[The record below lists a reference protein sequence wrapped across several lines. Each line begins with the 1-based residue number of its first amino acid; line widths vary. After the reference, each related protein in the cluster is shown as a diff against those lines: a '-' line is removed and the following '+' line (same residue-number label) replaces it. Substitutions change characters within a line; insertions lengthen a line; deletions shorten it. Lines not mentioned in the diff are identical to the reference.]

1 MHLEILTDKQEEL
14 LPLIKS
20 FSAEFGLVGGTA
32 IALQIGHR
40 ESLDFALF
48 KFGSLD
54 IINIKREIN
63 KLFPIEQVRVENLD
77 EYTVKVNGIQITFYN
92 YPYKLEYVEKFN
104 NIISFPDLLTLGAM
118 KAFTLGKRAKW
129 KDYVDLYFI
138 FQKYSLQE
146 VVRRAEQIFKGEIS
160 EKLFREQL
168 SYHKDIDNTEE
179 VVYKPNFQV
188 DEADVKRKL
197 IEISVGS

>member
-1 MHLEILTDKQEEL
+1 MHLEILTDKQEKL

-20 FSAEFGLVGGTA
+20 FSAEFGLVGETA

-40 ESLDFALF
+40 ESLDFDLF

-77 EYTVKVNGIQITFYN
+77 EYTVKVNGIQITFCN

-118 KAFTLGKRAKW
+118 KAFALGKRAKW

-146 VVRRAEQIFKGEIS
+146 VVRRAEQIFKGEIN

-168 SYHKDIDNTEE
+168 SYHKDIDDTEE

>member
-1 MHLEILTDKQEEL
+1 MHLEILTDKQEKL

-20 FSAEFGLVGGTA
+20 FSGEFGLVGGTA

-40 ESLDFALF
+40 ESLDFDLF